1 MTTQEANVR
10 RYIST
15 SRKMTN
21 ERILSFSID
30 LNLRGKNQKR
40 YRQIQ
45 NGSVKTG
52 KLKLMQFSTNL
63 KFHCAL
69 KFHCDAWWVALLLR
83 ISILSEIP

>member
-45 NGSVKTG
+45 NGSVKTS
-52 KLKLMQFSTNL
+52 KLKLMQFSTT
-63 KFHCAL
+63 L

>member
-30 LNLRGKNQKR
+30 LNLRGEKSEEIQTNTKWFCTN
-40 YRQIQ
+40 RQSL
-45 NGSVKTG
+45 N
-52 KLKLMQFSTNL
+52 
-63 KFHCAL
+63 
-69 KFHCDAWWVALLLR
+69 
-83 ISILSEIP
+83 